1 MQNTNRDIFSSAQK
15 QFLNSS
21 IWCLLVLVPFFVAP
35 LPHQQNVSL
44 WGLFSSGETKMARD
58 EIGWIGRVGQ
68 AAFGQKLLN
77 TQRCVGRC
85 ACKSPI
91 MKWANSLKVFKKIQ
105 WRSTPPLTT
114 SPASTLNRWV
124 LRHSPSGRSLYYK
137 EPPLQKTI
145 AVFLVGGSTLIC
157 FRVVDWG
164 VIYVWTLFYTHKST
178 CFRKKNERKREKK
191 LWDPTWW

>member
-1 MQNTNRDIFSSAQK
+1 MFFPPLKFWTRRF
-15 QFLNSS
+15 
-21 IWCLLVLVPFFVAP
+21 WCLLVLLLFFVSSF
-35 LPHQQNVSL
+35 PHQQNVSL
-44 WGLFSSGETKMARD
+44 WGLFSSRETKVARG
-58 EIGWIGRVGQ
+58 ER
-68 AAFGQKLLN
+68 LN
-77 TQRCVGRC
+77 RGGEAQRSYYFWSKTAEHSGGVGRC